1 MYSDWV
7 LLVPGWIALVGLGL
21 VGFFL
26 WQDRKYLVSLFP
38 KSGERDIRKKF
49 EETVEVIKEFDKQIG
64 RLDKRIGNL
73 ETDAL
78 VFTQRVELLRY
89 NPYEDTGGDQ
99 SFSVALLDKMGNGV
113 VVTSLHTRAGTRV
126 FAKPVKSGKAEKY
139 QFSSEEEQV
148 VKKAIA
154 LKID

>member
-1 MYSDWV
+1 MYPDWV
-7 LLVPGWIALVGLGL
+7 LLAPGWMSLIGLGL
-21 VGFFL
+21 IGFFI
-26 WQDRKYLVSLFP
+26 WQDRKYLTSLFP

-49 EETVEVIKEFDKQIG
+49 EETVRVIEEFEG
-64 RLDKRIGNL
+64 RLGQLDKRIGKL
-73 ETDAL
+73 ETNAL

-99 SFSVALLDKMGNGV
+99 SFSVALLDRMGNGV
-113 VVTSLHTRAGTRV
+113 IVTSLHTRSGTRV

-148 VKKAIA
+148 VKKAMV